1 VKKRITEEETS
12 AETWTPSKKQCKKNA
27 RQDYLTHE
35 IDISKELDANF
46 NFPKIYIGK
55 RANRL

>member
-55 RANRL
+55 RAN